1 MATLQIRKKSNKV
14 WLHIASDQQDFII
27 SKFYF
32 NADGLEF
39 QIVEQGQSKRNKYTL
54 ANISVYDIGGS
65 AEVFSTM
72 TALSLRLESLKYP
85 AFYRDGE
92 SILDSF
98 LDLTDTPSTYI
109 GQSGKLVKVK
119 SGEDGLEF
127 GDPSGFNLKV
137 YETGETP
144 IENIDEIEFD
154 GATVT
159 DDGGGKITVTI
170 TGGSTPTLQEVLD
183 EGKTATFTD
192 VNDDVVL
199 INLGEYSEDNFTSEI
214 NFSISNSEIDE
225 DYNVTFGISPNSVS
239 LQSSKVE
246 EINSKVSNIGFS
258 NGDVEIFKQNG
269 FESFSKNQ
277 SISFEDVTTEPA
289 DNLDIVYKPNPKF
302 VSGTYY
308 LATTEDIPTLQ
319 EVTDEGNTTT
329 NTIILGDS
337 IDSAT
342 LGGGIISVRL
352 DDTAISGEIH
362 QTNLNSVGEI
372 TYSREDL
379 STASILRFSEPVIG
393 ADLTLP
399 DAVGT
404 IALTSDIPPAIT
416 IDATPTDGSANAV
429 SSNGVFD
436 ALALK
441 CNKPLVDTVSS
452 SALTGVTTEGILK
465 SYLIP
470 ANTLTAS
477 EILNFSND
485 LYKTGT
491 AGTVTSRLYTNTTA
505 SLSGALLL
513 GTNQST
519 AGSRKIPLRR
529 QLVFKSGNVE
539 VLNATSSTPDDN
551 LNSGTVA
558 TIVTFNPTVDN
569 YLITTAQNANAGD
582 STLQNNLKLHY

>member
-127 GDPSGFNLKV
+127 GDPSDFNLKV

-183 EGKTATFTD
+183 NNHDLVDGNFFAGTSTGDGNTGIGVIGIGSGSAAGNQGDYVVALSDAAANGNIGTSVNAFGLISAQGNEGNS
-192 VNDDVVL
+192 VNAL
-199 INLGEYSEDNFTSEI
+199 GALSAFYNLGSHVNALGENSCNGNSGNNVNALGNSPGSDNTYDNVNLFGENAQADENGQTVLSKDGTI
-214 NFSISNSEIDE
+214 MARIS
-225 DYNVTFGISPNSVS
+225 T
-239 LQSSKVE
+239 
-246 EINSKVSNIGFS
+246 
-258 NGDVEIFKQNG
+258 
-269 FESFSKNQ
+269 
-277 SISFEDVTTEPA
+277 
-289 DNLDIVYKPNPKF
+289 
-302 VSGTYY
+302 
-308 LATTEDIPTLQ
+308 
-319 EVTDEGNTTT
+319 
-329 NTIILGDS
+329 
-337 IDSAT
+337 
-342 LGGGIISVRL
+342 
-352 DDTAISGEIH
+352 
-362 QTNLNSVGEI
+362 
-372 TYSREDL
+372 
-379 STASILRFSEPVIG
+379 
-393 ADLTLP
+393 ADLTDTRKYTLQ
-399 DAVGT
+399 DDDGT
-404 IALTSDIPPAIT
+404 LALTSDIPPAIT

-441 CNKPLVDTVSS
+441 ADLAIQVTPITLSAASWTLVSGLYEYDYANANIT
-452 SALTGVTTEGILK
+452 SASIVDVIPSNSTIAIVQSAGIL
-465 SYLIP
+465 P
-470 ANTLTAS
+470 
-477 EILNFSND
+477 
-485 LYKTGT
+485 
-491 AGTVTSRLYTNTTA
+491 
-505 SLSGALLL
+505 
-513 GTNQST
+513 ST
-519 AGSRKIPLRR
+519 I
-529 QLVFKSGNVE
+529 
-539 VLNATSSTPDDN
+539 SSTGSVKLYATN
-551 LNSGTVA
+551 LPSADIV
-558 TIVTFNPTVDN
+558 VTFNIFN
-569 YLITTAQNANAGD
+569 
-582 STLQNNLKLHY
+582 